1 MSALPRPDLPPGP
14 HRDLTA
20 ALHELHHEAGWPSLR
35 RLAADAGCSH
45 TTVSKT
51 FSSPA
56 LPSWGTLELLVE
68 SMKGDASE
76 FHDLWLAASNPT
88 PAAPTGP
95 RIAGRRSELSA
106 LRRHLE
112 SGTGL
117 LLVMG
122 EAGMGKTLLVS
133 TASEPAASDVFVA
146 TGHCLPLSTEVS
158 LLPMAD
164 ILQEVYDCDDGSWIE
179 SVLAVS
185 PDHVRALVGRLLP
198 QVSTAQT
205 EQTALLPDS
214 RHLLLWAI
222 GATLNGLRSRRPF
235 ALLVEDLH
243 WADPTT
249 RDLVEHLV
257 ARGTEVSLVGTWRT
271 EDSTTSTEAA
281 EWLTR
286 IRRLPTVTE
295 LPLVPLTREETA
307 QQLALLD
314 GREPTAEALTSIH
327 GRSLG
332 LPLFTE
338 QLAAHA
344 HDGRDLPSL
353 LETLLSQRLSGI
365 GEEAWLLARVLG
377 VADRP
382 LPESILAEAAGITS
396 AAQARAMH
404 ELRDKRLLAVH
415 AASAETQLRHPLLAE
430 AVRGRLLVAEK
441 TSDHRRLAA
450 ALSGVESADPAEIAL
465 HWREA
470 AEPAHELP
478 WRARAGHRAR
488 ERLDP
493 GQEAEHWLRVV
504 ELWPSEVGTVELAD
518 CADRDE
524 ALFHALRACEECDE
538 WSARALALADARL
551 SELRD
556 VATNTSARLHELM
569 ARVHAQ
575 HDHHA
580 LAIDLARQSV
590 ELFRQLP
597 VGPGLARALLTF
609 GSLVGE
615 DNRPQEGLLWGR
627 KALDVA
633 RAVDDPVVLF
643 DATVALAAREAYS
656 GDLGNAMARIDALRA
671 DGPAP
676 SWQQEMWLGMYHTD
690 ILLTY
695 NRPLA
700 EVEEAGRASV
710 ELSRSPGLAGAG
722 VMVKINIAEAMVRAG
737 QVSRAA
743 SLLVPPEQDGSTQVS
758 SLIALWARMEWARI
772 EVCRGRLAEA
782 RRAIAELDAVPMSE
796 PPLMMW
802 CADSAAQLELW
813 SDQPGSAWRRLR
825 VVVEA
830 LLDRI
835 EAETLA
841 PLFVLAAR
849 AAADCVG
856 DDRDPDALVVLEG
869 LRRRVS
875 MDPFDGV
882 WGDSPAW
889 RASWDAELARLSD
902 HETLDVWIRATAEW
916 DRITRPHEAAYSR
929 WRAAMV
935 ARREGRGA
943 AAARLLERAATDARE
958 HVPLHG
964 AIRATADGVR

>member
-1 MSALPRPDLPPGP
+1 
-14 HRDLTA
+14 
-20 ALHELHHEAGWPSLR
+20 
-35 RLAADAGCSH
+35 
-45 TTVSKT
+45 
-51 FSSPA
+51 
-56 LPSWGTLELLVE
+56 
-68 SMKGDASE
+68 MKGDVSE
-76 FHDLWLAASNPT
+76 FHDLWLAASNPPST
-88 PAAPTGP
+88 APTATGH
-95 RIAGRRSELSA
+95 RIAGRRSELGA

-122 EAGMGKTLLVS
+122 EAGLGKTRLVS
-133 TASEPAASDVFVA
+133 TACEPAASDVFVA

-164 ILQEVYDCDDGSWIE
+164 VLQEVYAYDDGSWIE
-179 SVLAVS
+179 SVLAES

-198 QVSTAQT
+198 HVSTTQTAQT
-205 EQTALLPDS
+205 ELLPDS

-222 GATLNGLRSRRPF
+222 GATLNRLRSHRPL
-235 ALLVEDLH
+235 ALLIEDLH
-243 WADPTT
+243 WADPAT

-257 ARGTEVSLVGTWRT
+257 ARGPEVPLVGTWRT
-271 EDSTTSTEAA
+271 EDPTTSPEAV

-286 IRRLPTVTE
+286 IRRLSTVTE
-295 LPLVPLTREETA
+295 LQLAPLTREETA

-314 GREPTAEALTSIH
+314 GREPTADALTSIH
-327 GRSLG
+327 ERSLG

-344 HDGRDLPSL
+344 SDGRDLPSL

-365 GEEAWLLARVLG
+365 SEEAWLLARVLG

-382 LPESILAEAAGITS
+382 LPESILADAAGITT

-430 AVRGRLLVAEK
+430 AVRGRLLAAER

-493 GQEAEHWLRVV
+493 SQEAQHWLRVV
-504 ELWPSEVGTVELAD
+504 ELWPSEVGTIELAE

-551 SELRD
+551 GELRG
-556 VATNTSARLHELM
+556 VTTNTSARLHELM
-569 ARVHAQ
+569 ARVHEE
-575 HDHHA
+575 HDHRA

-597 VGPGLARALLTF
+597 VGPGLARALVTF
-609 GSLVGE
+609 GFLLGE
-615 DNRPQEGLLWGR
+615 DTRQQEGLSWAR
-627 KALDVA
+627 QALDVA
-633 RAVDDPVVLF
+633 QAVDDPVVIF
-643 DATVALAAREAYS
+643 DATVAIAALEAFT
-656 GDLGNAMARIDALRA
+656 GDPGSAMARIDALRA

-676 SWQQEMWLGMYHTD
+676 SWQQEMLLGMYHTD
-690 ILLTY
+690 MLLTY

-710 ELSRSPGLAGAG
+710 ELSRSPGLGLAGMG

-743 SLLVPPEQDGSTQVS
+743 SLLVPPEQDGSTQAS
-758 SLIALWARMEWARI
+758 SLVPLGGRVEWARI

-782 RRAIAELDAVPMSE
+782 RRAIAELDAVLVSE
-796 PPLMMW
+796 PQFMIW
-802 CADSAAQLELW
+802 CADAAAQVELW

-825 VVVEA
+825 GVVEA

-841 PLFVLAAR
+841 PLLVLAAR

-856 DDRDPDALVVLEG
+856 DARDPDALAVLEG
-869 LRRRVS
+869 LRRRASV
-875 MDPFDGV
+875 DPFDGV
-882 WGDSPAW
+882 CPDSHAW

-902 HETLDVWIRATAEW
+902 HETLDGWVRAAAEW
-916 DRITRPHEAAYSR
+916 DRLTRPHEAAYSR

-943 AAARLLERAATDARE
+943 AAARLLERAATDALE